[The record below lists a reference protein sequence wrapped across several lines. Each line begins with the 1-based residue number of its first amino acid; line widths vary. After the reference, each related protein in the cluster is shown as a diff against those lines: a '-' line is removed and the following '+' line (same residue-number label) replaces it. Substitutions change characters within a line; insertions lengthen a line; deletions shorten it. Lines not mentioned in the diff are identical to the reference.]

1 MQSTF
6 GSTLHILKSITGI
19 KSVTRIIDTQPD
31 LKVFPYTK
39 PWNIDNYGPIY
50 IPQEGKTVKIDKL
63 SLPLYKKIIAEFE
76 GNTLEVKGDDIYIN
90 GAKTNT
96 YTFKQ
101 NYYWMM
107 GDNRHRSEDS
117 RYWGYVPENHV
128 VGKPV
133 FIWMS
138 WDSNGKGIMNKIRW
152 ERMFTT
158 VSGDGQP
165 QSYFKYFLVLLG
177 LYFVGE
183 YFWKKR
189 KNS

>member
-1 MQSTF
+1 MS
-6 GSTLHILKSITGI
+6 
-19 KSVTRIIDTQPD
+19 
-31 LKVFPYTK
+31 VFPYTK

-50 IPQEGKTVKIDKL
+50 IPKAGATVVLDLK
-63 SLPLYKKIIAEFE
+63 SLPFYKKIIQEYE
-76 GNTLEVKGDDIYIN
+76 NNSLEIRNGEIFIN
-90 GAKTNT
+90 GKPSTS

-117 RYWGYVPENHV
+117 RFWGYVPENHI
-128 VGKPV
+128 VGKPI

-138 WDSNGKGIMNKIRW
+138 VKNFDKGFKNWSIRW
-152 ERMFTT
+152 DRMFTT
-158 VSGDGQP
+158 VNGEGQP
-165 QSYFKYFLVLLG
+165 QSYFKYFLVALA

-189 KNS
+189 KAKRSEE